1 MARKV
6 NKTPGLRPPIT
17 LHSPQ
22 PTFDTGR
29 SVIGV
34 IPTFNCPAAFT
45 DAHDPISFQLGD
57 DDVLVL
63 VLRHP

>member
-29 SVIGV
+29 SWRRVNQVIGV

-45 DAHDPISFQLGD
+45 DAHDPRTQNTIRFAI
-57 DDVLVL
+57 VI
-63 VLRHP
+63 

>member
-1 MARKV
+1 NNPPVMARKV

-29 SVIGV
+29 SVKT
-34 IPTFNCPAAFT
+34 PRRP
-45 DAHDPISFQLGD
+45 DAHAIYHARFPP
-57 DDVLVL
+57 
-63 VLRHP
+63 R